1 MPNRTFGSE
10 LMTKSTHWHVL
21 LPGECYSNDLRFKVP
36 LNETEVRQYL
46 RDYHEVERLWNGTQI
61 WIA

>member
-1 MPNRTFGSE
+1 
-10 LMTKSTHWHVL
+10 MTKSTHWHVL